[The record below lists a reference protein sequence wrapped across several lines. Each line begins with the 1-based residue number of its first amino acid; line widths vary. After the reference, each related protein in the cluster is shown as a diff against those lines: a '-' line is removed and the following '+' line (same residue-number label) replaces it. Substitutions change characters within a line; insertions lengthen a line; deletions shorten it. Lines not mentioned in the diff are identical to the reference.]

1 MAIDVDTP
9 QSPGWWMRQLGRK
22 LNDRLVGRGWS
33 RTGRRDT
40 RPGLTLLHDYFRG
53 EPPLPQCADGWR
65 KGFADLLRLSRLNVA
80 PMAVEPTRHRMV
92 PLGFRTAAAGDE
104 SSGDAQADRI
114 ARANDLP
121 VKFPDIAQW
130 MLELGD
136 AYSIVGKPNADG
148 VPLITAEDP
157 RQVITAH
164 DAATGDYLAGLK
176 VFRDDWDTADFA
188 YLYLASGDVFVAT
201 RKAKSSLI
209 GTPYYRFSPSSWS
222 WDEDRSGSLPYSVVP
237 VTRFRNQDGKG
248 EFEPHLDLLD
258 RINNSILDRVTVSK
272 IQAFRQ
278 RAVKGLP
285 DRYPPGHPQAGQ
297 KIDYSDVFEADPGAL
312 WKVPPNVD
320 FWESTPTD
328 LGPIRMAIKDDVEWF
343 AALTSVPLHTVTPDA
358 ANGSAEGASLL
369 REGQTFKVEDRR
381 MRAGVGLAR
390 TMSLAFQFM
399 GDEQRADR
407 SMIETIWAPAER
419 YSLQEK
425 SQAAAQQKAAGVP
438 DAMIA
443 EKVLQ
448 WSPSDIARAKQER
461 ADEFFTAVA
470 PTSLASLAQPVP
482 NA

>member
-1 MAIDVDTP
+1 MAI
-9 QSPGWWMRQLGRK
+9 
-22 LNDRLVGRGWS
+22 
-33 RTGRRDT
+33 
-40 RPGLTLLHDYFRG
+40 
-53 EPPLPQCADGWR
+53 
-65 KGFADLLRLSRLNVA
+65 
-80 PMAVEPTRHRMV
+80 EPTRHRMV

-104 SSGDAQADRI
+104 ASGDTEADKI
-114 ARANDLP
+114 ARANDLSL
-121 VKFPDIAQW
+121 KFTDIAEW
-130 MLELGD
+130 MLEFGD
-136 AYSIVGKPNADG
+136 SYSIVGAPGDDG

-164 DAATGDYLAGLK
+164 DAATGGYLAGLK

-188 YLYLASGDVFVAT
+188 YLYLPGQVFVAT
-201 RKAKSSLI
+201 RKSRSSLI
-209 GTPYYRFSPSSWS
+209 GTQYYRFNPSG
-222 WDEDRSGSLPYSVVP
+222 WDWDNERSGSLPYSVVP
-237 VTRFRNQDGKG
+237 VTRFPNQRGVG

-258 RINNSILDRVTVSK
+258 RINNTILDRVTVSK

-278 RAVKGLP
+278 RAAKGLP
-285 DRYPPGHPQAGQ
+285 DVYPPGHPQAGQ
-297 KIDYSDVFEADPGAL
+297 TIDYTGVFEADPGAL
-312 WKVPPNVD
+312 WKVPEGVD
-320 FWESTPTD
+320 FWESAPID
-328 LGPIRMAIKDDVEWF
+328 LGPIRMAIQDDIQSF
-343 AALTSVPLHTVTPDA
+343 AMLTSVPLHTVTPDA

-381 MRAGVGLAR
+381 LRTGVGLAR

-399 GDEQRADR
+399 GDQVRADR

-425 SQAAAQQKAAGVP
+425 SQAAAEQKAAGVP

-461 ADEFFTAVA
+461 ADAFFAAVA
-470 PTSLASLAQPVP
+470 PAVAPPMASVP